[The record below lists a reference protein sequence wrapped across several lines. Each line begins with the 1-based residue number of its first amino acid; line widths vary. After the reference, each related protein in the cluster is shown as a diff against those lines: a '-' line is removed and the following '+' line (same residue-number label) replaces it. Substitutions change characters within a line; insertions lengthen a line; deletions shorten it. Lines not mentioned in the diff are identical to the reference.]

1 MGRSIGD
8 QEIKGF
14 RASKGEQGWKESLQS
29 YKELPP
35 MLMVPD
41 IASVLG
47 VRRAGAYELAHS
59 EGFSALKVRSRI
71 VIPKDKFLLWIE
83 KQCGGEV

>member
-1 MGRSIGD
+1 
-8 QEIKGF
+8 
-14 RASKGEQGWKESLQS
+14 
-29 YKELPP
+29 